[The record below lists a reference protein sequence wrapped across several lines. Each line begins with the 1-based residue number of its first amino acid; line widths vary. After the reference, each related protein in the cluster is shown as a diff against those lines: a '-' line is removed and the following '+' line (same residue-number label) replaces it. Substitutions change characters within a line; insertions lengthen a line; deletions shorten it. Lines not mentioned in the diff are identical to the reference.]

1 MISLAFAFNFLVSL
15 GELISQNGKI
25 RTEVMKEFGWKR
37 VRAGK
42 KNTMTI
48 NNWLRKPQEGLSSQS
63 SVEE

>member
-42 KNTMTI
+42 K
-48 NNWLRKPQEGLSSQS
+48 KYYDH
-63 SVEE
+63 